1 MMWLLNFRG
10 NKVYDEENHWD
21 QIWTLGKL
29 ITEIIM
35 YLSDQI
41 QICFLIDWSLHL
53 NKQFT
58 NQSMEKKSNKEWIVV
73 SFMCCKLVLVFQFVH
88 RPYPMVEALMFPAS
102 GVGLEADGC
111 WQRKGFGKQRVSNRW
126 KGAYASKSPPP
137 ANSPVTNCGKILS
150 SSRLGMDRRSWWS
163 LKCP

>member
-1 MMWLLNFRG
+1 MWLGL
-10 NKVYDEENHWD
+10 
-21 QIWTLGKL
+21 WTLMLKKTIGIRSTK
-29 ITEIIM
+29 III
-35 YLSDQI
+35 YLSEQM

-53 NKQFT
+53 NKQLI
-58 NQSMEKKSNKEWIVV
+58 NQSTQKKANTERTVV
-73 SFMCCKLVLVFQFVH
+73 SFMCCKLDLVFQFVR
-88 RPYPMVEALMFPAS
+88 RPYPMVEVLMFPAS

-163 LKCP
+163 LKHP